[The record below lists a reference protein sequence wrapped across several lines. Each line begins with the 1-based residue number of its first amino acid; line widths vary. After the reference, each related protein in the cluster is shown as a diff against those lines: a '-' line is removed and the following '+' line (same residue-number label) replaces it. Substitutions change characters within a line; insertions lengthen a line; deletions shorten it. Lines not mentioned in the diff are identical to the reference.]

1 MAERLND
8 NMGKKIVEALKMQNM
23 QQEPQK
29 EEVLDDDAV
38 IIEEHDENQ
47 DDSESIAEESVA
59 LADQSVIEQKTDL
72 EQPTFSSFSQVSVD
86 NAFQQSINQ
95 NLNLNFSQNTLL
107 QSDFEMPANVA
118 VLNSLIAKL
127 PAGVSKQT
135 GAIIIK
141 QTMEALGIPMS
152 SVIQEAQQVQENLSN
167 KARECQKMVL
177 DYRKQINILEL
188 QAQQY
193 QRQVISMN
201 DIIGLFVN
209 KSF

>member
-107 QSDFEMPANVA
+107 QSDFEMSANVA